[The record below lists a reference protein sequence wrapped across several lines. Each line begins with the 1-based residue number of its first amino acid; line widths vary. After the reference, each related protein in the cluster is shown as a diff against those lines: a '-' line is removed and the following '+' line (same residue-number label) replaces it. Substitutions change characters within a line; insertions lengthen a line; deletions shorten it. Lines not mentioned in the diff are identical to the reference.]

1 MTSRRDVIF
10 QNGRAR
16 GKTPWSRL
24 HFPRKDV
31 NSATCNNYK
40 AEEGYLNTHHSIIIN
55 ESHVFEP
62 LRSRPSGSDA
72 STSSEYNSLLANT
85 PPIMSALLFVHMSFI
100 PSHLH
105 QHDERDI
112 LPLDEGH
119 RAATKFAFSVGPG
132 SHEGGAK
139 ETRVADPRPTPET
152 GRQFIT
158 GHMNKPSPSNQRKTT
173 TPEMCPVKNRP
184 TRTLITKVPW
194 VNNEMATA
202 EDGCPI
208 TRRWRKRRSL
218 STTVSARTTKAD
230 LHKFSVPPCLRSE
243 PCASPADL
251 PPGL

>member
-158 GHMNKPSPSNQRKTT
+158 GHMNKPSPSNQRK
-173 TPEMCPVKNRP
+173 
-184 TRTLITKVPW
+184 
-194 VNNEMATA
+194 MATA

-230 LHKFSVPPCLRSE
+230 LHKFSGTRSTSV
-243 PCASPADL
+243 SPQ
-251 PPGL
+251 

>member
-55 ESHVFEP
+55 ESHVFQP

-119 RAATKFAFSVGPG
+119 RAAMKFAFSLGPG

-158 GHMNKPSPSNQRKTT
+158 GHMNKPSPSNQRK
-173 TPEMCPVKNRP
+173 
-184 TRTLITKVPW
+184 
-194 VNNEMATA
+194 MATA

-230 LHKFSVPPCLRSE
+230 LHKFSGTRR
-243 PCASPADL
+243 L
-251 PPGL
+251 PFFQSTTPTLPSRQGYKPNTI